1 MVCSDGNNK
10 LASTNNLLNFF
21 LFKLPQSMWVSSILK
36 VWESQLATLIL
47 PPWPKNTVTI
57 LSYSKRATYLN
68 INNIRIY
75 DQSRNKICAKD
86 TSSPK
91 K

>member
-21 LFKLPQSMWVSSILK
+21 MFKLPQSMWVSSIFE
-36 VWESQLATLIL
+36 VWESQLTTLIL
-47 PPWPKNTVTI
+47 APWPKNTVTI
-57 LSYSKRATYLN
+57 LRYSKRATYWYINDLRINYHTRN
-68 INNIRIY
+68 I
-75 DQSRNKICAKD
+75 ICAKYA
-86 TSSPK
+86 SSPK